1 MADKSAIEWTDATW
15 NPVTGCTKVSPGC
28 AHCYA
33 ETITLRFK
41 HGGRIYPARPPSF
54 CIPTDWTRPASGVRR
69 DVRRAEEKMHE
80 AVALHLQGLI
90 EDGEPVPESRSF
102 ASFIAVP

>member
-1 MADKSAIEWTDATW
+1 
-15 NPVTGCTKVSPGC
+15 
-28 AHCYA
+28 
-33 ETITLRFK
+33 
-41 HGGRIYPARPPSF
+41 
-54 CIPTDWTRPASGVRR
+54 
-69 DVRRAEEKMHE
+69 MHE